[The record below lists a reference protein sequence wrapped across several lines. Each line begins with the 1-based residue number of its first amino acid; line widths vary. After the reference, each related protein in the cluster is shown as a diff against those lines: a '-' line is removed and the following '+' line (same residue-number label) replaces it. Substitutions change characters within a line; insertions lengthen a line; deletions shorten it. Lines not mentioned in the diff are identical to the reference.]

1 LTAAGA
7 EPKTAAVI
15 LTEMPDLLPRP
26 ETPRNAAFRR
36 DFYRRWGRENCV
48 VSGTARRVEYRL
60 FRQTLSLKC
69 VSGGTETYFVDR
81 RRVTVGDDTFLV
93 LNEGRTYGSV
103 LEAPTEA
110 YSFSIFFRPGFA
122 QEIAGD
128 LQRSLEQ
135 MLDDG
140 GTRLTSVE
148 FDESLRAHDSK
159 VTPVLRFIQRQIAAG
174 VRDEN
179 WLEEQCQFLLARLI
193 TAQRQQR
200 ESLPAELGNA
210 RPAKRA
216 ELLRRL
222 ALATDFMHAHLGDQ
236 ITLSDIA
243 AAALLSR
250 FHFLRLFEQV
260 HGRTPVAR
268 LRELRTRRAMALL
281 ESTSLGVEEI
291 AERVG
296 MSRISLWRS
305 LKGKSAGAREQR
317 RLGSFPATAFLGR

>member
-1 LTAAGA
+1 LTFAGA

-26 ETPRNAAFRR
+26 ETARNAAFRR

-48 VSGTARRVEYRL
+48 VSGTARRAEYRL
-60 FRQTLSLKC
+60 FRQMLSIKC
-69 VSGGTETYFVDR
+69 VSRGTETYFVDR

-110 YSFSIFFRPGFA
+110 YSFSIFFRPGLA
-122 QEIAGD
+122 QEIASD

-135 MLDDG
+135 LLDDG
-140 GTRLTSVE
+140 GTRLASLE
-148 FDESLRAHDSK
+148 FDESLRAHDSN

-174 VRDEN
+174 ARDEN

-200 ESLPAELGNA
+200 EFPQPALVNA
-210 RPAKRA
+210 QPAKRA
-216 ELLRRL
+216 ELHRRL
-222 ALATDFMHAHLGDQ
+222 ALATDFMHAHLGDP
-236 ITLSDIA
+236 ITLGDIA
-243 AAALLSR
+243 AAAALSR

-268 LRELRTRRAMALL
+268 LRELRTRRALALL
-281 ESTSLGVEEI
+281 ESTSLSVGEI
-291 AERVG
+291 AARVG
-296 MSRISLWRS
+296 MSRSALWRS
-305 LKGKSAGAREQR
+305 LKGDKR
-317 RLGSFPATAFLGR
+317 RLERFPATAFLAR